1 MSVGE
6 CAFTPPPARMP
17 GLDRLGDPPKA
28 FGRNF
33 AQEPVLPS
41 RRHAMEPNSQPIP
54 SQPEGQ
60 PLRQDWLDEVARRR
74 LPPHEA
80 ARWRREL
87 ARSRRPA
94 EARCLDEELALND
107 ALDALPRRPIS
118 ADFTARVLSEIR
130 SSPGTESLASRWAH
144 RLRQLGAALAIPG
157 PGDLLRS
164 TLRPATIALA
174 VLAVSLSWGWDRL
187 QVRRHGAMARTAAEW
202 SGAASM
208 PGVAVLQDF
217 EAIRLL
223 ETRSAPDDVALL
235 QVLRDDMP

>member
-1 MSVGE
+1 
-6 CAFTPPPARMP
+6 
-17 GLDRLGDPPKA
+17 
-28 FGRNF
+28 
-33 AQEPVLPS
+33 
-41 RRHAMEPNSQPIP
+41 MEPNSQPIP

-60 PLRQDWLDEVARRR
+60 PLREDWLDEVARRR
-74 LPPHEA
+74 LPAAEA

-87 ARSRRPA
+87 ARSSRPA
-94 EARCLDEELALND
+94 EARCLEEELALNHL
-107 ALDALPRRPIS
+107 LDTLPRRPVS
-118 ADFTARVLSEIR
+118 PDFTARVLSDIR
-130 SSPGTESLASRWAH
+130 SSPETESLGSRWAH
-144 RLRQLGAALAIPG
+144 RVRQWWAALVIPG
-157 PGDLLRS
+157 PMDLLRS
-164 TLRPATIALA
+164 IPLRSILRPATIAWA
-174 VLAVSLSWGWDRL
+174 VLAVSLSWGWDSL